1 MIKFNSAYSPVN
13 IYTNQRLMPKKI
25 QIKLASKGKRLIRD
39 DLIITKL
46 LRKNI

>member
-1 MIKFNSAYSPVN
+1 MKYKSAYSPVDIN
-13 IYTNQRLMPKKI
+13 NDQRLVENNKKMNLI
-25 QIKLASKGKRLIRD
+25 GKRILRE

>member
-1 MIKFNSAYSPVN
+1 MIDFNSAYSPVN
-13 IYTNQRLMPKKI
+13 INTKQRLYQKKPRV
-25 QIKLASKGKRLIRD
+25 KMTSKGKRIIRD

>member
-1 MIKFNSAYSPVN
+1 MIEFNSPYSPIN
-13 IYTNQRLMPKKI
+13 INPKQRLYQKKHR
-25 QIKLASKGKRLIRD
+25 IKLTSKGKRIIRD

>member
-1 MIKFNSAYSPVN
+1 MINSNSPIN
-13 IYTNQRLMPKKI
+13 INTKQNLYQKKPRK
-25 QIKLASKGKRLIRD
+25 KLTSKRKRIIRD